1 MVWIGPTKWIN
12 VDVRNS
18 WKPTINESYA
28 LWLYGHF
35 LSRTLISQFFIQL
48 DKWVGRPPQIFT
60 KYFFV
65 EMRSFQNT
73 NFLLMWWFRCSIYSV
88 IVINHFMLADDR
100 SLSMIS
106 RDENRMRALIESIKK
121 ETKQKRERPK
131 ECPNLL
137 QRAGQVGNNS
147 TWCKSSSSDCMVYM
161 ISN

>member
-1 MVWIGPTKWIN
+1 MIVWSLSVPYVNLSIFYSTGQMGWPPSSNIHQ
-12 VDVRNS
+12 VFFCG
-18 WKPTINESYA
+18 NEKFSKHKFSPYVM
-28 LWLYGHF
+28 
-35 LSRTLISQFFIQL
+35 ISLFYL
-48 DKWVGRPPQIFT
+48 
-60 KYFFV
+60 
-65 EMRSFQNT
+65 
-73 NFLLMWWFRCSIYSV
+73 